1 MIVLINDESHLSDW
15 CTFEWETARELEV
28 PIRVVVDLERGNK
41 AECLAHAAS
50 FPGLLRFQ
58 WLELTPKMRREM
70 LGEMLLFLN
79 EYASANPTWA
89 LPSSLQELSE
99 KNLTRKRRLSFRD
112 AVVAASAAAAEDDSS
127 TAVSGEERRSQ
138 THQFALGTLE
148 DGTPL
153 WYPALNVLMLFVG
166 IDLNPLLH
174 GRPGRLWHA
183 IVVSSRYFCLAVCIT
198 RAALFH
204 SGPTY
209 TDWLSVTA
217 LIAFHVH
224 LLYAPKRLI
233 ATLRSPALTKV
244 LASAQ
249 SNETSAE
256 LLDELFSASRKLHY
270 VGCLVTVL
278 LLLAFFLGWLPLYW
292 NHFYLASGAGLG
304 GKLFSIISGTLFTVG
319 IITLIPL
326 GVCIHILSAL
336 LMMLS
341 TMTSEAAADS
351 IHPSVAQLGLRRI
364 VEQERSEVVGESP
377 YRVSLWSSGENEQ
390 RWLTGRL
397 STSIA
402 KRERNR
408 EIATPGS
415 SRSTSPEASTAPSS
429 SLTSRRAP
437 LLPGIDEDRS
447 SLGESS
453 FSAAWPLSS
462 RGDSFAEFSSPRTSG
477 EEAVGLIRADREES
491 MKATA
496 APFRDDGRRSIPPLK
511 LTDNQLVAFQR
522 QWSHGTRVYQQIQTE
537 LRPMQDV
544 FLAYSLLCLCLPLEL
559 AVLSVRTH
567 DFSLD
572 GGYGAVVQT
581 SNTLRVLLIWIMPS
595 LGIIDLICA
604 ARCTM
609 RLRSATRSLVA
620 LTYARPHDRAIV
632 DHITRLPDLCTWH
645 ISTLELAVGPRSLL
659 VPLAV
664 FAVSA
669 VPWAWVRFTAGET
682 LS

>member
-1 MIVLINDESHLSDW
+1 MGCWLR
-15 CTFEWETARELEV
+15 T
-28 PIRVVVDLERGNK
+28 IRPRRILW
-41 AECLAHAAS
+41 
-50 FPGLLRFQ
+50 LR
-58 WLELTPKMRREM
+58 R
-70 LGEMLLFLN
+70 
-79 EYASANPTWA
+79 
-89 LPSSLQELSE
+89 SL
-99 KNLTRKRRLSFRD
+99 
-112 AVVAASAAAAEDDSS
+112 AAAAA
-127 TAVSGEERRSQ
+127 AVDRREAEP
-138 THQFALGTLE
+138 TH
-148 DGTPL
+148 
-153 WYPALNVLMLFVG
+153 
-166 IDLNPLLH
+166 
-174 GRPGRLWHA
+174 RPRLTGASKHS
-183 IVVSSRYFCLAVCIT
+183 VS
-198 RAALFH
+198 
-204 SGPTY
+204 
-209 TDWLSVTA
+209 
-217 LIAFHVH
+217 
-224 LLYAPKRLI
+224 
-233 ATLRSPALTKV
+233 
-244 LASAQ
+244 
-249 SNETSAE
+249 
-256 LLDELFSASRKLHY
+256 
-270 VGCLVTVL
+270 

-341 TMTSEAAADS
+341 TMTTEAAADS

-496 APFRDDGRRSIPPLK
+496 PFRDDGRRSIPPLK

-544 FLAYSLLCLCLPLEL
+544 FLAYSLL
-559 AVLSVRTH
+559 
-567 DFSLD
+567 
-572 GGYGAVVQT
+572 
-581 SNTLRVLLIWIMPS
+581 
-595 LGIIDLICA
+595 
-604 ARCTM
+604 
-609 RLRSATRSLVA
+609 RSPQKGLK
-620 LTYARPHDRAIV
+620 P
-632 DHITRLPDLCTWH
+632 
-645 ISTLELAVGPRSLL
+645 
-659 VPLAV
+659 
-664 FAVSA
+664 
-669 VPWAWVRFTAGET
+669 
-682 LS
+682 